1 MVETAK
7 FLGASDSDARREM
20 LEVLN
25 FEKELAEISTN
36 TKNYKQRN
44 VDFYKKFKLNQLT
57 SGNSWPDSWKTFVQ
71 NMLPGVDIKNNEN
84 IIISGK
90 YKFEITF
97 HKKNIGHYTV
107 NIFGS
112 KIIGHDC
119 FFKTFC
125 TI

>member
-1 MVETAK
+1 MIGPKIVTLKNQEIQYVYRFMVETAK

-36 TKNYKQRN
+36 TKNYRKRN

-57 SGNSWPDSWKTFVQ
+57 SGNSWPDSWKTFIQ
-71 NMLPGVDIKNNEN
+71 AMLPGVDIKDNEN

-90 YKFEITF
+90 EIPKITF
-97 HKKNIGHYTV
+97 HK
-107 NIFGS
+107 
-112 KIIGHDC
+112 
-119 FFKTFC
+119 
-125 TI
+125 